1 MVNCPKCGKENTK
14 DSVYCQE
21 CGTQIKTSTE
31 KKSKPDLKIPKIG
44 YLPYYRRNIACILT
58 HWFIGS
64 LPFPPRAT
72 LAAGSLSGAGFLQF
86 TVGSAILVRGP

>member
-1 MVNCPKCGKENTK
+1 MV
-14 DSVYCQE
+14 
-21 CGTQIKTSTE
+21 
-31 KKSKPDLKIPKIG
+31 
-44 YLPYYRRNIACILT
+44 IACILT